1 MLILVRHGEA
11 VANAAG
17 VLLGRSD
24 SPLSDRGHSQV
35 SALGPLFGRVSRV
48 VTSPLA
54 RARDTAHAIAAGLPV
69 EVDERWVEVDY
80 GEYEGRT
87 LSEISVTEWS
97 GWRRNPDSPWPGG
110 ESLVDV
116 AKRVRD
122 SCEELFA
129 EEGAGARAEGDVVV
143 VSHVSPIKLAVAW
156 ALGTG
161 EEVVWRLH
169 LGTASLTRVAWGVD
183 APVLRSYNETIN

>member
-1 MLILVRHGEA
+1 
-11 VANAAG
+11 
-17 VLLGRSD
+17 
-24 SPLSDRGHSQV
+24 V

-48 VTSPLA
+48 VTSPLV
-54 RARDTAHAIAAGLPV
+54 RARDTASAIAAGLPV

-110 ESLVDV
+110 ESLADV

-156 ALGTG
+156 ALGTR